1 MTTADKQIVL
11 TMDAGGTSLR
21 FSAVAESEILF
32 ADEVTLPTHSDDLKR
47 CLASINDGFALIRDR
62 CSNAPVAIS
71 FGFPGPA
78 QYRAGIIG
86 DISQMSAFR
95 GGVALGPMLED
106 KFQIPVFINN
116 DGDLFALGEARFG
129 LLPQINKQLEKSG
142 NSKRY
147 RNLIGITL
155 GTGFGGGIVL
165 DGNLLLGDNS
175 IGSEVWLLRH
185 KLDRKRNAGQSGGTR
200 GLRRAYAK
208 RTDSPYE
215 DSPTPE
221 EIYHIA
227 TGEKQGDQQAAVET
241 FTEYGELIG
250 DAIAQTVA
258 IADGLVVIGGGITGA
273 SEFFLPSLIDEMNGT
288 YLAADDESFFRSPSR
303 VFNLEEADQLEE
315 FLQPKMQKIA
325 VPQSKRTVE
334 YDATPCIG
342 VGLSTL
348 GASRAIALGAFTFA
362 MKELQPKQ

>member
-1 MTTADKQIVL
+1 
-11 TMDAGGTSLR
+11 MDAGGTSLR
-21 FSAVAESEILF
+21 FSAVAENEILF
-32 ADEVTLPTHSDDLKR
+32 ADEVTLPTHADDLKR
-47 CLASINDGFALIRDR
+47 CLASINEGFALVRDR
-62 CSNAPVAIS
+62 CSIEPVAIS

-116 DGDLFALGEARFG
+116 DGDLFALGEAKFG
-129 LLPQINKQLEKSG
+129 FLPQINKQLEESG

-147 RNLIGITL
+147 RNLIGVTL
-155 GTGFGGGIVL
+155 GTGLGGGIVL
-165 DGNLLLGDNS
+165 DGKLLLGDNS

-185 KLDRKRNAGQSGGTR
+185 KLDRKRNAGQSGATR

-208 RTDSPYE
+208 RTNATFDA
-215 DSPTPE
+215 SPTPE

-227 TGEKQGDQQAAVET
+227 TGQTTGNKKAAIET
-241 FTEYGELIG
+241 LTEYGELIG

-258 IADGLVVIGGGITGA
+258 IADGLVVLGGGITGA

-288 YLAADDESFFRSPSR
+288 YLAADDEVFGRNPSK
-303 VFNLEEADQLEE
+303 VYNLEEPEQLEQ
-315 FLQPKMQKIA
+315 FLRPKMTKIA

-362 MKELQPKQ
+362 INELNPDLVPAE

>member
-1 MTTADKQIVL
+1 MTTANKQIVL

-21 FSAVAESEILF
+21 FSAVAEDEILF
-32 ADEVTLPTHSDDLKR
+32 ADEVTLPTHADDLKR
-47 CLASINDGFALIRDR
+47 CLASIYDGFALIRDR
-62 CSNAPVAIS
+62 CSTDPVAIS

-116 DGDLFALGEARFG
+116 DGDLFTLGESKFG
-129 LLPQINKQLEKSG
+129 FLPRVNKKLEEVG

-185 KLDRKRNAGQSGGTR
+185 KLDRRRNAGQSGGTR

-208 RTDSPYE
+208 RTNIPHE
-215 DSPTPE
+215 DAPTPE
-221 EIYHIA
+221 EIHQIA
-227 TGEKQGDQQAAVET
+227 TGEKSGNREAACET

-273 SEFFLPSLIDEMNGT
+273 SQFFLPSLIDEMNGT

-303 VFNLEEADQLEE
+303 VYNLEEADELKQFLE
-315 FLQPKMQKIA
+315 PKMTKIT

-362 MKELQPKQ
+362 MNELTS